1 MKCSLING
9 KLLDVLR
16 GIEDMKKWDM
26 LIIFFVILFNV
37 FLAISF
43 ATNVNK
49 TSNKKAIVRVD
60 GNPVEE
66 ILLQEDEKV
75 YNIETEYGKNV
86 LLVIDRTIRV
96 IEASCPDKLDVKQG
110 PISKVGERII
120 CLPNHLLIEIISDE
134 EVELDGISR

>member
-1 MKCSLING
+1 LKCSLING

-110 PISKVGERII
+110 PISKVGERIKR
-120 CLPNHLLIEIISDE
+120 HLVQTSWM
-134 EVELDGISR
+134 